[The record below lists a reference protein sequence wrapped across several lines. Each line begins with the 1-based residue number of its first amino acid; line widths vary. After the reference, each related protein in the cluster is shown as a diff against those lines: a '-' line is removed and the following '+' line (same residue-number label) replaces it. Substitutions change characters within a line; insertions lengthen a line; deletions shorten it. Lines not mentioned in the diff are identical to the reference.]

1 MGDQNKYINTYVDV
15 TVGTVH
21 ELLNQVLQLKT
32 EARLANDL
40 VSERDQV
47 ISALQNEKEQIVS
60 NLQEEQER
68 NRVDH
73 DKVNQANQ
81 QARTWE
87 SEVNSLKHKA
97 DNYDLLVNQF
107 NDLKRDFLAKRN
119 ELESMQKELDEAKVK
134 IKELQKIDRQVKRE
148 EKKSQVVIGKQVI
161 NKETTPVAKPAK
173 VVVQRIEETDDF

>member
-1 MGDQNKYINTYVDV
+1 MSDQNKYINTYVDV

-73 DKVNQANQ
+73 EQVNQANQ
-81 QARTWE
+81 QARGWE

-97 DNYDLLVNQF
+97 DNYDVLVNQF
-107 NDLKRDFLAKRN
+107 NDLKKEFIAKRS
-119 ELESMQKELDEAKVK
+119 EVEKTQKELDEAKAK
-134 IKELQKIDRQVKRE
+134 IRELQKIDRQDR
-148 EKKSQVVIGKQVI
+148 KSTRLNSSHI
-161 NKETTPVAKPAK
+161 PLSRMPSSA
-173 VVVQRIEETDDF
+173 